1 MTRYERRSL
10 HALAAG
16 LALCA
21 LALPAPAAT
30 LGEPTLVVST
40 PGTGSSYDGAR
51 REVTPAARL
60 SGSYSDGTGGNWT
73 NVGST
78 TEIPTASPVQVAG
91 GAVDPGGHFS
101 SDIQLYGNASALD
114 AKSYV
119 RTEADPGYSSNANA
133 NSGAVNWYVLDGGS
147 DPVTLRVDVAVQGVM
162 YAGTANTQGNFAVTL
177 VVLDSPSDISRE
189 RVISYSRAFEDPFGC
204 GSAGTIPDSGV
215 CLPRN
220 EEVPINY
227 VIRSLPFTV
236 TPGVP
241 YMLGLTTNLTVGATG
256 TPDARTVVYADFID
270 PQLATSE
277 LFPLLT
283 GLTPE
288 GFVVDKGNDTS
299 GAPIFETLAANGLT
313 VQSAVP
319 EPGTLALLGLGLAGL
334 GAVRRRKGAA

>member
-1 MTRYERRSL
+1 
-10 HALAAG
+10 
-16 LALCA
+16 
-21 LALPAPAAT
+21 
-30 LGEPTLVVST
+30 
-40 PGTGSSYDGAR
+40 
-51 REVTPAARL
+51 
-60 SGSYSDGTGGNWT
+60 
-73 NVGST
+73 
-78 TEIPTASPVQVAG
+78 
-91 GAVDPGGHFS
+91 VDPAGQFS
-101 SDIQLYGNASALD
+101 SDIRLYGNASALD

-119 RTEADPGYSSNANA
+119 RTEANPGYSSNASA
-133 NSGAVNWYVLDGGS
+133 NSGAVNWYLVEGGS
-147 DPVTLRVDVAVQGVM
+147 EPVTLRVDLAVQGVM

-236 TPGVP
+236 MPGVP
-241 YMLGLTTNLTVGATG
+241 YMLGLTTNLTVGGTG
-256 TPDARTVVYADFID
+256 TPDERTVVYADFYD
-270 PQLATSE
+270 PQIATSQ

-288 GFVVDKGNDTS
+288 GFVVDKGDDPS

-313 VQSAVP
+313 VRAAVP
-319 EPGTLALLGLGLAGL
+319 EPATLALLGLGLAGL
-334 GAVRRRKGAA
+334 GGVRRRKRSS